1 LYGHT
6 VTRLHGHCCSNACIC
21 VHGHSVYSLCFR
33 FEPLFLLLASF
44 SASTSSLMCPFN
56 VDLNVT
62 DFTPPEEVAV
72 VFSSACAARS
82 RALFSLRS
90 VLHRLCAVCCAL
102 RLSVLLLLC
111 IYWCF
116 CVCCADCLSSAD
128 LRACLLASVL
138 LSADCCLLCMLSSRC
153 FCSLFS
159 LLCFF
164 CVYLL
169 SSLLFSLLRFSFCA
183 RASSA
188 SSSLCAAPD
197 CAALSAS
204 VPSLL
209 ALLCSALLLL
219 SSPPA
224 VNSALLFACCFLGSA
239 SSLSHRSLWCSAM
252 LRLFRS
258 CTLLL
263 FCCACFLVLYVRF
276 SALYLVL
283 LLCFCCR
290 LWLSSALCARLAFSG
305 RALCSLCF

>member
-1 LYGHT
+1 MYGHTVTRLTRTLLSVSLLVPLYGHT

-62 DFTPPEEVAV
+62 DFTPPEEVV
-72 VFSSACAARS
+72 VSSACAARS

-169 SSLLFSLLRFSFCA
+169 SSLLFLLLRFSFCA

-224 VNSALLFACCFLGSA
+224 ATLPCFSPAAFWDLLPRSLIALSGALRCFASRASVSLALLSA
-239 SSLSHRSLWCSAM
+239 HFYYS
-252 LRLFRS
+252 
-258 CTLLL
+258 
-263 FCCACFLVLYVRF
+263 
-276 SALYLVL
+276 
-283 LLCFCCR
+283 
-290 LWLSSALCARLAFSG
+290 
-305 RALCSLCF
+305 